1 MNKVVTTYWDNN
13 SVVLMPAKTRA
24 KAAERTEA
32 ATPQWFVFAIITSIT
47 FMLCLAI
54 NLRAYSEMTSSEMEL
69 NQNLSVQLEQ
79 LSNENLTIQEEIHN
93 LKTDARARLSAKPE
107 KIGMSR
113 PNEKILVPV
122 N

>member
-1 MNKVVTTYWDNN
+1 MNKVVTTYWDN
-13 SVVLMPAKTRA
+13 SSMVLMPPGNRMKT
-24 KAAERTEA
+24 AERTETV
-32 ATPQWFVFAIITSIT
+32 TPQWFVFAVITSIT

-54 NLRAYSEMTSSEMEL
+54 NLRAFSEMSAEMEQ
-69 NQNLSVQLEQ
+69 NQLLSVELEQ
-79 LSNENLTIQEEIHN
+79 LSNENLLMQEEIHN
-93 LKTDARARLSAKPE
+93 LKTDSRTIEREAR

>member
-1 MNKVVTTYWDNN
+1 MSKVVTTYWDNN
-13 SVVLMPAKTRA
+13 SVVLMPAKARA
-24 KAAERTEA
+24 KAAERTDA

-54 NLRAYSEMTSSEMEL
+54 NLRAHTEMSSEMEL

-79 LSNENLTIQEEIHN
+79 LSTENLVIQEEIHN
-93 LKTDARARLSAKPE
+93 LKTDSRTIESAAR

>member
-13 SVVLMPAKTRA
+13 SVVLMPAGNRA
-24 KAAERTEA
+24 KAAERTET
-32 ATPQWFVFAIITSIT
+32 ATSQWFVFAIITSVT

-54 NLRAYSEMTSSEMEL
+54 NLRAFSEMNAEMQQ
-69 NQNLSVQLEQ
+69 NQVLSVQLEQ
-79 LSNENLTIQEEIHN
+79 LSNGNLTIQEEIHN
-93 LKTDARARLSAKPE
+93 LKTDSRAIEREAR

>member
-13 SVVLMPAKTRA
+13 SVVLMPAKNRA
-24 KAAERTEA
+24 KTAERTEA
-32 ATPQWFVFAIITSIT
+32 ATPQWFVFAVFTSIT

-54 NLRAYSEMTSSEMEL
+54 NLRAFSEMNAEMQL
-69 NQNLSVQLEQ
+69 NESLSVQLEQ
-79 LSNENLTIQEEIHN
+79 LSNENLLIQEEIHN
-93 LKTDARARLSAKPE
+93 LKTDSRTIEREAR